1 MSYSIQDF
9 TISDDIK
16 EKFNEIIELILLS
29 TTIDNK
35 EKKQYWID
43 ALSTMTDDQVDNLKK
58 ILTEEKDELEKI
70 DKQYESQVKQSN
82 EKTWQRFNEEEY
94 KAKKAA
100 RELLEKKDQEAEA
113 FDEDA
118 LLKELNDI

>member
-82 EKTWQRFNEEEY
+82 EKTWHIHKVTY
-94 KAKKAA
+94 KT
-100 RELLEKKDQEAEA
+100 
-113 FDEDA
+113 
-118 LLKELNDI
+118 